1 MSKDKTSKA
10 SAKADEDKKPWQEPH
25 LKQTMTDDEAS
36 EAVGGARRNWPPGTG
51 PRAPGRSHDP
61 TGRIRPYLRRTGQL

>member
-1 MSKDKTSKA
+1 MSNDEKKN
-10 SAKADEDKKPWQEPH
+10 AKVDEAGKPWSEPE
-25 LKQTMTDDEAS
+25 LKTAMTDEEA
-36 EAVGGARRNWPPGTG
+36 EDAVGGARRNWPPGTG

>member
-10 SAKADEDKKPWQEPH
+10 SAKAGEDKKPWQEPH
-25 LKQTMTDDEAS
+25 LKQTMTDDEAKD
-36 EAVGGARRNWPPGTG
+36 AVGGGRNWPPGTG
-51 PRAPGRSHDP
+51 PGSPGRSYDV